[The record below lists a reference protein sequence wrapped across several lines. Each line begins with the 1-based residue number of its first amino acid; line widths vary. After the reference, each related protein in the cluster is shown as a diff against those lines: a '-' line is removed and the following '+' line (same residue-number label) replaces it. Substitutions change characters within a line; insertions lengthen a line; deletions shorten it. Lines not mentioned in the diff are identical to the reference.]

1 MTTETSQPTTVTL
14 FIPTKN
20 EIEAMRV
27 IMPQIDRS
35 WVNQIVVVDDST
47 DGTAEYAEQIGCDVV
62 RQQGKGL
69 RAAYVEGFAQ
79 VRGDLVIT
87 FSPDGNSPVAAIPLL
102 IAKIREGYDMVIGS
116 RYLPPAKS
124 EDDDPMTAFGN
135 WLFTHAIN
143 VLHGHA
149 WSRPYTDAMVIY
161 RIYPTRLFREL
172 DLDKPEGY
180 VTEKW
185 FGTLLGVEP
194 LLSVRAAKRKLR
206 IAEIPVDEPARIGG
220 ARKLQPFRW
229 CGAYMAQVWREL
241 FFWK

>member
-1 MTTETSQPTTVTL
+1 MKPSVTL

-27 IMPQIDRS
+27 VMPQIDRAGLD
-35 WVNQIVVVDDST
+35 QILVVDDST
-47 DGTAEYAEQIGCDVV
+47 DGTAEYAESIGCDVV

-69 RAAYVEGFAQ
+69 RAAYVEGIAQ
-79 VRGDLVIT
+79 VRGDLVVT
-87 FSPDGNSPVAAIPLL
+87 FSPDGNSPVEAIPRL
-102 IAKIREGYDMVIGS
+102 IAKIQEGYDMVIGS

-124 EDDDPMTAFGN
+124 EDDDPLTAFGN

-172 DLDKPEGY
+172 DLGDPAGY
-180 VTEKW
+180 VTEKA

-229 CGAYMAQVWREL
+229 GGAYLAQIVREL
-241 FFWK
+241 WFWK